1 LAFSFILVAKVAN
14 RGARVG
20 FACRHGQFLGV
31 LEQVLP
37 PPPVAAPASLVRFG
51 CGTLQFVGVSHH
63 PDGPDERLA
72 TLLVILVP
80 RPPLQLGL
88 V

>member
-1 LAFSFILVAKVAN
+1 LILVAKVTDRSDWVAF
-14 RGARVG
+14 AR
-20 FACRHGQFLGV
+20 RHGQFLGV

-63 PDGPDERLA
+63 PDGRDERLA

-80 RPPLQLGL
+80 RPTLQLGL